1 MKSTLIGI
9 LCCCL
14 LFVGCTTDYIN
25 DPNLSSEAILT
36 STCEEKLVDI
46 YIPKHVERGLYE
58 PNEGI
63 YIGAYVENNSIID
76 QDIRKFESLV
86 DKKHAMRVMQYQS
99 SQDVSGKQMLQCLA
113 NKQTPYIKILM
124 TGDYDL
130 TPIYHL
136 VSDIKTKYKIPVFI
150 ELYPLVENMGDPER
164 YKEHYQSAYELI
176 KKHLEDAVI
185 VWSMDMGQVSDYM
198 SYYPGDRMVDWIG
211 LNTYI
216 PQYQS
221 GKKYDE
227 PFKKNIDLWYK
238 SFQGDK
244 PLILSG
250 IALSH
255 YSRIDHTYRIDETK
269 SLLNYFYSTIPELYP
284 RIKGMLY
291 IDVDMAEVSKK
302 GKENYALSTQK
313 DLVSV
318 YNELVK
324 PDKFLQEV
332 EDLKRGSLTV
342 PMKYTVSVLDVE
354 GDYYMEKDYARA
366 LFNTLDMRK
375 IKYLDYI
382 DGNRYYQ
389 IESLVETYNMK
400 HVTPMYN

>member
-1 MKSTLIGI
+1 MKPTLIGI
-9 LCCCL
+9 LCCL
-14 LFVGCTTDYIN
+14 LLVGCTTNHREDS
-25 DPNLSSEAILT
+25 NLSSEAILT
-36 STCEEKLVDI
+36 STFEERLVDV
-46 YIPKHVERGLYE
+46 YIPKNVERGLYE
-58 PNEGI
+58 PDKGI
-63 YIGAYVENNSIID
+63 YIGAYVENSSIID
-76 QDIRKFESLV
+76 QDMKKFEELV
-86 DKKHAMRVMQYQS
+86 GKKHAMRVMQYRS
-99 SQDVSGKQMLQCLA
+99 SQDVGGKELLQCLA
-113 NKQTPYIKILM
+113 NKQTPYIKVLM
-124 TGDYDL
+124 TADYDL

-136 VSDIKTKYKIPVFI
+136 VSDIKTKYEMPIFI

-164 YKEHYQSAYELI
+164 YKSHYQAAYELI
-176 KKHLEDAVI
+176 KRHVKDAVI

-216 PQYQS
+216 PQYADGTRYNQ
-221 GKKYDE
+221 

-250 IALSH
+250 VALSH
-255 YSRIDHTYRIDETK
+255 YSRVDHTYRIDETET
-269 SLLNYFYSTIPELYP
+269 LLNYFYDTIPELYP

-291 IDVDMAEVSKK
+291 IDVDMSEVSKR

-313 DLVSV
+313 DLISA
-318 YNELVK
+318 YNTLVES
-324 PDKFLQEV
+324 DKFLQEV
-332 EDLKRGSLTV
+332 EDLKNGSLTV

-354 GDYYMEKDYARA
+354 GAYYMEKEYARA

-382 DGNRYYQ
+382 DGNRYYE
-389 IESLVETYNMK
+389 IDNLVETYNMK
-400 HVTPMYN
+400 HVNPIYN

>member
-1 MKSTLIGI
+1 MKPTLIGI
-9 LCCCL
+9 LCCL
-14 LFVGCTTDYIN
+14 LLVGCTTNHREDS
-25 DPNLSSEAILT
+25 NLSSEAILT
-36 STCEEKLVDI
+36 STFEERLVDV
-46 YIPKHVERGLYE
+46 YIPKNVERGLYE
-58 PNEGI
+58 PDKGI
-63 YIGAYVENNSIID
+63 YIGAYVENSSIID
-76 QDIRKFESLV
+76 QDMKKFEDLV
-86 DKKHAMRVMQYQS
+86 GKKHAMRVMQYRN
-99 SQDVSGKQMLQCLA
+99 SQDVGGKELLQCLA
-113 NKQTPYIKILM
+113 NKQTPYIKVLM

-136 VSDIKTKYKIPVFI
+136 VSDIKTKYEMPIFI
-150 ELYPLVENMGDPER
+150 ELYPLVDNMGDPER
-164 YKEHYQSAYELI
+164 YKSHYKAAYELI
-176 KKHLEDAVI
+176 KRHVKDAVI

-216 PQYQS
+216 PQYADS
-221 GKKYDE
+221 IRYNE

-250 IALSH
+250 VALSH
-255 YSRIDHTYRIDETK
+255 YSRVDHTYRIDETET
-269 SLLNYFYSTIPELYP
+269 LLNYFYDTIPELYP

-291 IDVDMAEVSKK
+291 IDVDMSEVSKS

-313 DLVSV
+313 DLISA
-318 YNELVK
+318 YNTLLES
-324 PDKFLQEV
+324 DKFLQEV
-332 EDLKRGSLTV
+332 EELKSGSLTV

-354 GDYYMEKDYARA
+354 GAYYMEKEYARA

-382 DGNRYYQ
+382 DGNRYYE
-389 IESLVETYNMK
+389 IDNLVETYNMK
-400 HVTPMYN
+400 HVNPIYN

>member
-1 MKSTLIGI
+1 MKSTLIGV
-9 LCCCL
+9 LCCL
-14 LFVGCTTDYIN
+14 LLVGCTTNHMN
-25 DPNLSSEAILT
+25 DSNLSSEAILT
-36 STCEEKLVDI
+36 STFEERLVDV
-46 YIPKHVERGLYE
+46 YIPKQVERGLYE
-58 PNEGI
+58 PDKGI
-63 YIGAYVENNSIID
+63 YIGAYVENSSIID
-76 QDIRKFESLV
+76 QDMKKFEELV
-86 DKKHAMRVMQYQS
+86 GKKHAMRVMQYRS
-99 SQDVSGKQMLQCLA
+99 SQDVGGKEMLQCLA
-113 NKQTPYIKILM
+113 NKQTPYIKVLM

-136 VSDIKTKYKIPVFI
+136 VSDIKTKYEMPIFI

-164 YKEHYQSAYELI
+164 YKAHYQAAYELI
-176 KKHLEDAVI
+176 KRHVNDAVI

-216 PQYQS
+216 PQYAD
-221 GKKYDE
+221 GARYNE
-227 PFKKNIDLWYK
+227 PFRKNIDLWYK

-250 IALSH
+250 VALSH
-255 YSRIDHTYRIDETK
+255 YSRVDHTYRIDETET
-269 SLLNYFYSTIPELYP
+269 LLNYFYDTVPELYP

-291 IDVDMAEVSKK
+291 IDVDMSEISKS

-313 DLVSV
+313 DLISA
-318 YNELVK
+318 YNNLLES
-324 PDKFLQEV
+324 DKFIQEI
-332 EDLKRGSLTV
+332 EDLKSGSLTV

-354 GDYYMEKDYARA
+354 GDYYMEKEYARV

-382 DGNRYYQ
+382 DGNRYYE
-389 IESLVETYNMK
+389 IENLVETYNMK
-400 HVTPMYN
+400 HVNPIYN